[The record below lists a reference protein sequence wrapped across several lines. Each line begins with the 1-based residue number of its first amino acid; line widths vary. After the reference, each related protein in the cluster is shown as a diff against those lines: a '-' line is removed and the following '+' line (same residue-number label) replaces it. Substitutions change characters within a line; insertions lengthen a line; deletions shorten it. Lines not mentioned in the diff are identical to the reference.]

1 MRFDIHR
8 PLSNPHGEIDEHIA
22 GEFEAELMKRFAES
36 PEAEHMDEI
45 GWAGSV
51 LEYARMYEGVTV
63 STMGKRELSRV
74 LLDVFPR
81 KVSCDPSSAPE
92 IVEELRAFWSF
103 VRREFGLSN
112 ADECLAILDEEMA
125 RTMERELA
133 DPRNFG
139 MAKSFVMG
147 GMAAG
152 FDMTTE
158 EGMGAFVRVHNANLP
173 ATALGPAPAP
183 HLPRPLTQAERN
195 KKKAQRKAQRTSRW
209 KGR

>member
-1 MRFDIHR
+1 MMFDIHR
-8 PLSNPHGEIDEHIA
+8 PLTNPHGEIDEHIA

-51 LEYARMYEGVTV
+51 LEYGRVYEGVTV
-63 STMGKRELSRV
+63 TTMGKRELSRV
-74 LLDVFPR
+74 LLDIFPR
-81 KVSCDPSSAPE
+81 KVSCEPSSAPE

-112 ADECLAILDEEMA
+112 ADECLAILDHEMG

-158 EGMGAFVRVHNANLP
+158 EGMGAFVR
-173 ATALGPAPAP
+173 T
-183 HLPRPLTQAERN
+183 
-195 KKKAQRKAQRTSRW
+195 
-209 KGR
+209 